1 MAISHPLLSIE
12 FFTIISHFPFYALI
26 YAVFLSILAALT
38 LYLFSLF
45 HEILPLDVG
54 QNMFAFLSVI
64 VGWLVTTRP
73 AYALSMHDIL
83 TDLVNQIFIS
93 LDRLARESPLEAGL
107 LLEHL
112 TMVVLKGPSFHTNNT
127 NQAFQQNIFSKS
139 AIKIMDQ
146 ISTFQLK
153 SQLALPRPLHGLCIL
168 LVIGFHGVLVPLL
181 LFDEASFYALIPNFI
196 LAVYTSGCLEVAITI
211 SVPYSGVTLQNH
223 SIAADQ
229 FQTQYHRVLNALIKV
244 NSSKLEKT
252 ILRLKAMPIPIVLG
266 ETDPNTKNEDEHP
279 CKVFILERA

>member
-1 MAISHPLLSIE
+1 MTTTHPLLGIE
-12 FFTIISHFPFYALI
+12 FFIIISHFPFYALI
-26 YAVFLSILAALT
+26 YAVFLSIFAALT

-45 HEILPLDVG
+45 DESLPLNVG
-54 QNMFAFLSVI
+54 QNMFSFLSVI

-73 AYALSMHDIL
+73 AYALSVHDTL

-93 LDRLARESPLEAGL
+93 LNRVARESPLEASL

-112 TMVVLKGPSFHTNNT
+112 TTIVLKGRDNVLIHD
-127 NQAFQQNIFSKS
+127 AIYSKS
-139 AIKIMDQ
+139 AMKIMDQ
-146 ISTFQLK
+146 ISSFNLK

-168 LVIGFHGVLVPLL
+168 LVIGFHGILVPLL

-196 LAVYTSGCLEVAITI
+196 LAVYTSGCLEIAITI

-229 FQTQYHRVLNALIKV
+229 FQTQFHRLLNTLIKID
-244 NSSKLEKT
+244 SSKLEKPL
-252 ILRLKAMPIPIVLG
+252 LRLKAMPIPVVQG
-266 ETDPNTKNEDEHP
+266 ESVPDTEHP
-279 CKVFILERA
+279 CKIFILERV